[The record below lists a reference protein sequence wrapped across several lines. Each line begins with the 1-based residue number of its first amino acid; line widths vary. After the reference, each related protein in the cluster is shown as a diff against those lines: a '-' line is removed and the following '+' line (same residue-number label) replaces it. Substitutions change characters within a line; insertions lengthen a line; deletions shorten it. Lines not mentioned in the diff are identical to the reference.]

1 MMQQREAHRLGVV
14 VSLVLLLISG
24 CPGELD
30 QATPCDLV
38 FEILAHLRVDEVSVL
53 SPVIGGSRFSLRG
66 ESFIAGE
73 MCVSPQVTLTCG
85 GQQVTLDNPEVLSP
99 NDIQASLPGNGL
111 DELGGGGSCVL
122 SVRYNQVGGTA
133 AFQAQANLSIE
144 LASELTPELVAL
156 DQTEVYLNDTI
167 VIEGAGF
174 LDGVDEGVSHV
185 DVEGAFEDEGGSS
198 HPVADVILPVDLVDS
213 NDRTRAIFLWSPLI
227 AGLAPGTF
235 RGTVTPRNVHRGG
248 LITTGTP
255 LSVELLQRE
264 TVTFGISP
272 EVVSIGSNVDVSG
285 RGFIGGEWGSVEQG
299 TTSFRLEGWLT
310 PCTGGPGMPLNC
322 THDPTPVGVSLGGP
336 NVELVGEWISG
347 TTVRFPVTV
356 SNNGGYLHAVSFNV
370 HRGTFE
376 GSIRPVIRLGSEL
389 RDGIPLP
396 NVTIVLG
403 PVRQI
408 VWVRFLPGFSTS
420 LDLFGLG
427 AVEAEI
433 RDRVVRRM
441 QEIYRPEG
449 DEDHWLNVEFRTE
462 EPEDFYAGA
471 YAVLDIGGPDP
482 NNTGLF
488 GYDNTPGK
496 DIQNLRLWD
505 HIGGRNALGE
515 LDNHGY
521 GGVFVESMLFWS
533 EHPPSQVGDRPRGA
547 PPTSPIFDLIFDEVR
562 ENEVVAG
569 EYPNGSDDMR
579 RGQIGRA
586 VSALSNMIADTAAHE
601 FGHSLGLAQP
611 TIHDG
616 SYHNAVPQ
624 DGCLM
629 DSGRH
634 RPFEERAMHDGN
646 EGGRFCQENLWYLQ
660 DILPME

>member
-1 MMQQREAHRLGVV
+1 MM
-14 VSLVLLLISG
+14 
-24 CPGELD
+24 
-30 QATPCDLV
+30 PCDLV
-38 FEILAHLRVDEVSVL
+38 FELLAHLRVDEVDVL
-53 SPVIGGSRFSLRG
+53 SPVIGGSRFSVRG

-85 GQQVTLDNPEVLSP
+85 GQRTTLEHPEVLSP
-99 NDIQASLPGNGL
+99 NELVASLPDDGVAA
-111 DELGGGGSCVL
+111 LGRGGSCVL
-122 SVRYNQVGGTA
+122 AVRYDQINGAA
-133 AFQAQANLSIE
+133 AFQAQTNLTIE
-144 LASELTPELVAL
+144 LASELTPDLVSL
-156 DQTEVYLNDTI
+156 DQTEVYLNDSI
-167 VIEGAGF
+167 VVEGSGF
-174 LDGVDEGVSHV
+174 LDGVDEGVSYFE
-185 DVEGAFEDEGGSS
+185 VEGDFEVEGGSI
-198 HPVADVILPVDLVDS
+198 HTIGDVILPVELVDTS
-213 NDRTRAIFLWSPLI
+213 DRTRAIFLWSPLI
-227 AGLAPGTF
+227 AGLEPGTF
-235 RGTVTPRNVHRGG
+235 RGTITPRNVHRGG

-255 LSVELLQRE
+255 LSVELAQRE
-264 TVTFGISP
+264 TVIFEISP
-272 EVVSIGSNVDVSG
+272 EVISLGSIVDVTG
-285 RGFIGGEWGSVEQG
+285 RGFIGGEWGSVELG
-299 TTSFRLEGWLT
+299 TSSFRLEGWLT
-310 PCTGGPGMPLNC
+310 PCTGGPGLPLNC
-322 THDPTPVGVSLGGP
+322 THDPLPVGVALGGS
-336 NVELVGEWISG
+336 NVELVGEWVSG
-347 TTVRFPVTV
+347 NAVRFPITV
-356 SNNGGYLHAVSFNV
+356 SNNGGALHAVSFRV

-376 GSIRPVIRLGSEL
+376 GSIIPVIRLGSEL

-396 NVTIVLG
+396 DVNIELG

-427 AVEAEI
+427 AVETEI

-441 QEIYRPEG
+441 REIYRPE
-449 DEDHWLNVEFRTE
+449 DNSDHWLNVEFRTG

-482 NNTGLF
+482 NNMGLF

-533 EHPPSQVGDRPRGA
+533 EHPPSQVGERPRGA
-547 PPTSPIFDLIFDEVR
+547 PPSNPRFDEVFDEVR

-569 EYPNGSDDMR
+569 EYPSGSEPVR
-579 RGQIGRA
+579 REQIESA

-611 TIHDG
+611 TIYDG
-616 SYHNAVPQ
+616 AYHNAVPQ

-629 DSGRH
+629 DSGRN
-634 RPFEERAMHDGN
+634 RPLEERAMLDGN
-646 EGGRFCQENLWYLQ
+646 QGARFCQENLWYLQ